1 MATVVPF
8 LQDDAVFD
16 PDVLRAMSIALE
28 DVCRTL
34 LVNGDQR
41 ARETVA
47 VRIIELARRGE
58 RDPERLRDRVLREA
72 SATASIVDSGQ
83 SIGGTQVE
91 VTAEWQVEVGPRA
104 R

>member
-1 MATVVPF
+1 MATVIPF

-16 PDVLRAMSIALE
+16 PDVLRAMSAALE

-34 LVNGDQR
+34 LVNGDQS

-58 RDPERLRDRVLREA
+58 RDPERLRDRVLREVGAKAA
-72 SATASIVDSGQ
+72 SADRPS
-83 SIGGTQVE
+83 
-91 VTAEWQVEVGPRA
+91 PLRRA
-104 R
+104 